1 MKEIGKMLKRSVS
14 TISREIKRNS
24 NIYGCY
30 DASYAHKK
38 WELDNVLFKKSQCV
52 FRHKAFNDFFVKNYK
67 KIITGLK
74 QLLNFIKKK
83 LIKKVIL

>member
-1 MKEIGKMLKRSVS
+1 MLKRSVS

-38 WELDNVLFKKSQCV
+38 WELDNAIQE
-52 FRHKAFNDFFVKNYK
+52 HK
-67 KIITGLK
+67 
-74 QLLNFIKKK
+74 
-83 LIKKVIL
+83 